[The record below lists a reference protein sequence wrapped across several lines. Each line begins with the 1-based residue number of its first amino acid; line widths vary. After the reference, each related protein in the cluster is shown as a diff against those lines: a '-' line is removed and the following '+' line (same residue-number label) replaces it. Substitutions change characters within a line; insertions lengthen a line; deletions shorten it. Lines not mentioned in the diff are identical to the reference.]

1 MLPSVSTEGQ
11 EMHFLRTVSHQQS
24 TAFFALL
31 VSQAILGAS
40 ASIAGSPLSG
50 AVTPPGRVNLPYAP
64 LASQDQSSFGEAITF
79 APAAYTPQGIA
90 SLTRLALKTQ
100 DEMGFGY
107 AIVFVPS
114 AYTPPGIVALDPIDV
129 AAIAR

>member
-1 MLPSVSTEGQ
+1 
-11 EMHFLRTVSHQQS
+11 MHFLRTVSHQQS

-50 AVTPPGRVNLPYAP
+50 AVHAP

-79 APAAYTPQGIA
+79 VPAAYTPQGIVSHVRRVLA
-90 SLTRLALKTQ
+90 SQ
-100 DEMGFGY
+100 NEHGFGY
-107 AIVFVPS
+107 EIVFVPS
-114 AYTPPGIVALDPIDV
+114 SYTPPGIGLVDLIAV
-129 AAIAR
+129 AAVSP